1 LRRQCDAVSL
11 ELQVQD
17 GPYELVEPH
26 REQENYL
33 DVLLEL
39 IKQWLV
45 QLPEPTCVSSTSS
58 TTPSTRH

>member
-1 LRRQCDAVSL
+1 M
-11 ELQVQD
+11 QD